1 MLRTWQDVIEKW
13 RLAPAADPAEAGGHA
28 ARGRAALVAGEL
40 DTALREFR
48 SAGELRVHP
57 HDEVGIGD
65 VLLARGR
72 WRAALRRYQ
81 RAARVD
87 PQDPLPVLGRSQA
100 LVAAGSARVAA
111 AELEE
116 RFAGTDDP
124 VLRYY
129 LASTW
134 CSVADQA
141 RTRTGDDVLVF
152 TSGEQVRLCERA
164 ANRIIDLDVDDPEL
178 RRGALRL
185 RAEVAAARRW
195 RWEPEGIA
203 VSLAVLAASLG
214 LLLVAMGGLAG
225 NVAVVVAGVLV
236 GAVLLALIVLR
247 FRRQNWR
254 VVADRQAKGRRITG
268 PAGG

>member
-13 RLAPAADPAEAGGHA
+13 RLAPAADPAAADGHA
-28 ARGRAALVAGEL
+28 ARGRAALLAGEL
-40 DTALREFR
+40 DEALREFR
-48 SAGELRVHP
+48 GAGELRVHP
-57 HDEVGIGD
+57 HDEVGVGD

-81 RAARVD
+81 RAARVAPD
-87 PQDPLPVLGRSQA
+87 DPLVLLGRSQA
-100 LVAAGSARVAA
+100 LVAAGLAREAA
-111 AELEE
+111 SELEA

-141 RTRTGDDVLVF
+141 RTRTADDVLVF
-152 TSGEQVRLCERA
+152 TSAEQLTECERA
-164 ANRIIDLDVDDPEL
+164 ARRMLDLDVDDPEL
-178 RRGALRL
+178 RRGARRL
-185 RAEVAAARRW
+185 HAEVVAARRW

-203 VSLAVLAASLG
+203 VSLAVLAVSLG
-214 LLLVAMGGLAG
+214 LLLVAMGGLSG
-225 NVAVVVAGVLV
+225 NPAVVVAGVLV
-236 GAVLLALIVLR
+236 GAVLLGAIVLR

-254 VVADRQAKGRRITG
+254 VLAERHAKGRRITG
-268 PAGG
+268 PAEG